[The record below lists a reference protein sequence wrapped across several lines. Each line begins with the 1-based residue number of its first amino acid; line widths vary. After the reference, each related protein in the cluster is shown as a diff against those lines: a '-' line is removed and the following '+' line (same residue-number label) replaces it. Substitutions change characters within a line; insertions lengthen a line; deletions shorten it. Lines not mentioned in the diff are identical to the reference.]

1 MESFMRLI
9 PLATAAVLAGL
20 AMPVTPAAA
29 APTYPWCSRNSTTA
43 GECSFDTRAQCEMYL
58 NGVGGFCIQ
67 NPGYT
72 GPAADVTSGPYNAYT
87 PRHRR
92 HPER

>member
-1 MESFMRLI
+1 MRIMPL
-9 PLATAAVLAGL
+9 LATALLAGL
-20 AMPVTPAAA
+20 AVPITPAAA

-43 GECSFDTRAQCEMYL
+43 GDCSFDTFQQCEEYL
-58 NGVGGFCIQ
+58 SGVGGVCTS

-72 GPAADVTSGPYNAYT
+72 APAVTRGPYNSGV

-92 HPER
+92 HRDR